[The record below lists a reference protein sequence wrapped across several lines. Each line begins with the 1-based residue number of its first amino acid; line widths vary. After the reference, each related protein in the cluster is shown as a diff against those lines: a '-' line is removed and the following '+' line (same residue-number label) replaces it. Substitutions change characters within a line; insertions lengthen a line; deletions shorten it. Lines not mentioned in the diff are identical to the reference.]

1 MAGLDVFIVSFCVAF
16 IAASDRFRALLAGLI
31 RLIR

>member
-1 MAGLDVFIVSFCVAF
+1 VTGFEVFIVSFCVAF
-16 IAASDRFRALLAGLI
+16 IAASDRFKVLLAGLV